1 MSSLVAASKYMAAA
15 TYLSGCHSKI
25 RLSAVKYTI
34 ILRPSDSFWVIIIRK
49 CMLKLDLST
58 HNSKLSRFTKIS
70 WKCFKNKK
78 KTTFRLDIWIG
89 LNFVIISITMFIY
102 LIMNSTIILSFFIW
116 VFWGHLIDLSLPFNN
131 VNMANVYIGRVS

>member
-15 TYLSGCHSKI
+15 TYLSGCHSMI

-70 WKCFKNKK
+70 WKCLKKKPKK
-78 KTTFRLDIWIG
+78 KTTLRYMDWIK
-89 LNFVIISITMFIY
+89 FCDY
-102 LIMNSTIILSFFIW
+102 
-116 VFWGHLIDLSLPFNN
+116 IDYNVHIFNL
-131 VNMANVYIGRVS
+131 